1 MMRSGC
7 LRSNLT
13 SKLPVT
19 VVLLVL
25 LSLVVGV
32 VNALPDAVVYGRGDH
47 PVLTGSV
54 SLS

>member
-1 MMRSGC
+1 MS
-7 LRSNLT
+7 RSNLT
-13 SKLPVT
+13 SELPVT

-25 LSLVVGV
+25 LSLVVGRLV
-32 VNALPDAVVYGRGDH
+32 VDALPDAVVYGRGDH